1 MIGYL
6 HYPGVQNDF
15 SNRTQKALSV
25 KEEITE
31 LLYTAVKNLSL
42 SGVTD
47 KLQRQITEWVK
58 VSAKM

>member
-1 MIGYL
+1 MIRYH
-6 HYPGVQNDF
+6 HYPAVQNDF

-31 LLYTAVKNLSL
+31 LLYTAVKNRSL

-47 KLQRQITEWVK
+47 KLQNHRMGEGLC
-58 VSAKM
+58 